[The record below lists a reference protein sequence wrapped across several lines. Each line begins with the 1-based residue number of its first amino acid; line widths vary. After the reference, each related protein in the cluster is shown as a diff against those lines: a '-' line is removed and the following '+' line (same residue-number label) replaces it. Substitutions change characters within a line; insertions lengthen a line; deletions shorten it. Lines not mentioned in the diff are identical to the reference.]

1 MFRGLMFSKGGFAKC
16 NCKEMINW
24 RRKHFDQEHV
34 LERQQKRTTSIWKF
48 KGPLIKSSILVP
60 WATHWICTCN
70 LYRKL
75 KYSCGDFSVVA
86 MIFAEKRFVLKI
98 RKIDSVQYLLFCV
111 KLTGTIFQDK
121 FICVSLSVTRLA
133 KLFMPYTFNGFLF
146 FIHQQFSPVENID
159 WLDSDLRRI
168 GNIGC

>member
-1 MFRGLMFSKGGFAKC
+1 MFWLWLMKITNDVYFQFCQLMFRGLIFSKGGFAKR

-75 KYSCGDFSVVA
+75 KYSCGDFSVVV
-86 MIFAEKRFVLKI
+86 MIFAQKRFSQK
-98 RKIDSVQYLLFCV
+98 SG
-111 KLTGTIFQDK
+111 KLIK
-121 FICVSLSVTRLA
+121 CSILIILC
-133 KLFMPYTFNGFLF
+133 
-146 FIHQQFSPVENID
+146 
-159 WLDSDLRRI
+159 
-168 GNIGC
+168 